1 MIKLIN
7 KYMTEA
13 DLCNIAR
20 ISTGKRKRS
29 DEELLR
35 FLIEQ
40 QHDSIFEHAVM
51 TFLVE
56 VPIYTARQWQ
66 RHRIGSFTE
75 KSGRYSKMEDYKL
88 NVLPENNK
96 MYSDDIYLR
105 GVKFVVDKSFV
116 RYSEMLEAGA
126 LKEEARQILPLCTLT
141 KFYWTVNLRS
151 LMNFLSLRMD
161 PHAQQDIRENAKEV
175 CKLFENSYPTI
186 ARRWLEREAAIKKF
200 LSERRRIE

>member
-1 MIKLIN
+1 
-7 KYMTEA
+7 
-13 DLCNIAR
+13 
-20 ISTGKRKRS
+20 
-29 DEELLR
+29 
-35 FLIEQ
+35 
-40 QHDSIFEHAVM
+40 M

-75 KSGRYSKMEDYKL
+75 KSGRYSKMEDYDLSFLLKDEKRRGAP
-88 NVLPENNK
+88 V
-96 MYSDDIYLR
+96 MDDAEIEVKQTFELYNWMLCG
-105 GVKFVVDKSFV
+105 GVK
-116 RYSEMLEAGA
+116 
-126 LKEEARQILPLCTLT
+126 KEVARQILPLCTLT

>member
-13 DLCNIAR
+13 DLCEIAR
-20 ISTGKRKRS
+20 ISTGKKSRS

-75 KSGRYSKMEDYKL
+75 KSGRYSKMKGVTTNFDPDVEVPIFLEPIQTAFEAYKEL
-88 NVLPENNK
+88 MSN
-96 MYSDDIYLR
+96 
-105 GVKFVVDKSFV
+105 GVK
-116 RYSEMLEAGA
+116 
-126 LKEEARQILPLCTLT
+126 KEDARQVLPLCTGT

-151 LMNFLSLRMD
+151 LMNFLSLRMAEG
-161 PHAQQDIRENAKEV
+161 AQQDIRENANEV
-175 CKLFENSYPTI
+175 YKLFEDSYPNI
-186 ARRWLEREAAIKKF
+186 ARRWLERESAVKKF
-200 LSERRRIE
+200 LDKWRSVK

>member
-1 MIKLIN
+1 
-7 KYMTEA
+7 MTEA
-13 DLCNIAR
+13 DLCDIAR
-20 ISTGKRKRS
+20 ISTGKKSRAD
-29 DEELLR
+29 DELIR

-75 KSGRYSKMEDYKL
+75 KSGRYSEMEDYKL

-151 LMNFLSLRMD
+151 LMNFLSNRMAAG
-161 PHAQQDIRENAKEV
+161 AQQDIRENANEV
-175 CKLFENSYPTI
+175 YKLFEDSYPNI

-200 LSERRRIE
+200 FSEWRSVK